1 MRFQFFELRGNF
13 FRVFIIEF
21 KLLFYIIRLLVYI
34 SKIFKFMDE
43 LSFNYLKTYAPNKMY
58 IRVKRAGKKLL
69 FTSFCGFYQLIV
81 VVFVYWFLFFV
92 HWSFF
97 FVHWSYFY
105 DHYSYFFVHWYFL
118 INPLNL
124 LLFFNCSLYFSP
136 LCFLFLFID
145 NLVTLFCL

>member
-1 MRFQFFELRGNF
+1 MRFYFFELRGYF

-69 FTSFCGFYQLIV
+69 STRFCGFYQLIV
-81 VVFVYWFLFFV
+81 VVFVY
-92 HWSFF
+92 
-97 FVHWSYFY
+97 
-105 DHYSYFFVHWYFL
+105 
-118 INPLNL
+118 
-124 LLFFNCSLYFSP
+124 
-136 LCFLFLFID
+136 
-145 NLVTLFCL
+145 